1 MIDKKFG
8 IVVIAAVLLAVIVAS
23 GCLLSK
29 PTERG
34 ATPTASPTASPI
46 MTAEPALT
54 PIEESTTAT
63 GGEEVPNLQSGAPSG
78 ENLDLGS
85 LV

>member
-8 IVVIAAVLLAVIVAS
+8 IAAVALLAVIIAS
-23 GCLLSK
+23 GCLMSK
-29 PTERG
+29 PTEQG
-34 ATPTASPTASPI
+34 AIPPAPPTASPTMAA
-46 MTAEPALT
+46 TAEPVIT
-54 PIEESTTAT
+54 PLEESTPVA

-85 LV
+85 LI